1 MVVKL
6 ACIFHIPHSSFEIPQ
21 KYLADFKLSEKELRD
36 EKIKMT
42 DSFTDELFAD
52 CASSED
58 NTIIFPVS
66 RLLVDVE
73 RFSEDVK
80 EPMAEIG
87 MGMLYR
93 SCHDLSELRSS
104 NIFGEELKK
113 TYYDQHH
120 REFTA
125 LVDEQLQ
132 SSEEVMIIDC
142 HSFPK
147 NPWPYERNQTGNRPE
162 ICIGTDAFHT
172 TTEIE
177 ITLSNAFREQ
187 GFDVDTDTPFSGSI
201 VPMKFYQKEARVKSI
216 MIEIRRDLYMD
227 ETTGERN
234 LSFTETKQKVQSAI
248 ANFRRALLK

>member
-1 MVVKL
+1 MPF
-6 ACIFHIPHSSFEIPQ
+6 IFHIPHSSFEIPT
-21 KYLADFKLSEKELRD
+21 KYLADFAISKDELES

-42 DSFTDELFAD
+42 DSYTDELFIDCVAD
-52 CASSED
+52 GDEK
-58 NTIIFPVS
+58 IIFPVS

-73 RFSEDVK
+73 RFSKDDK

-104 NIFGEELKK
+104 NAFNKELKT

-120 REFTA
+120 KAFTG
-125 LVDEQLQ
+125 LVDGQLK
-132 SSEEVMIIDC
+132 SYAEVLIIDC
-142 HSFPK
+142 HSFPTK
-147 NPWPYERNQTGNRPE
+147 PWPYERNQTGDRPE

-177 ITLSNAFREQ
+177 VALTNAFRKQ
-187 GFDVDTDTPFSGSI
+187 GFDVNLDTPFSGSI
-201 VPMKFYQKEARVKSI
+201 VPMKFYQKDERVKSI

-227 ETTGERN
+227 EATGGRN
-234 LSFTETKQKVQSAI
+234 LSFTKTKQKVQSAI
-248 ANFRRALLK
+248 SNFRRELFK

>member
-1 MVVKL
+1 MGF
-6 ACIFHIPHSSFEIPQ
+6 IFHIPHSSFDIPE
-21 KYLADFKLSEKELRD
+21 KYLSDFALSLEKLES

-42 DSFTDELFAD
+42 DRYTDELFID
-52 CASSED
+52 CVTD
-58 NTIIFPVS
+58 NDEQIIFPVS

-73 RFSEDVK
+73 RFSEDAK

-93 SCHDLSELRSS
+93 SCHDLSKLRSS
-104 NIFGEELKK
+104 NAFGEELRKN
-113 TYYDQHH
+113 YYDQHH
-120 REFTA
+120 EAFTD
-125 LVDEQLQ
+125 LVDKQLK
-132 SSEEVMIIDC
+132 SAGEALIIDC

-147 NPWPYERNQTGNRPE
+147 KPLPYERNQSGNRPE

-201 VPMKFYQKEARVKSI
+201 VPMKFYQEDARVKSI
-216 MIEIRRDLYMD
+216 MIEIRRDLYIN

-248 ANFRRALLK
+248 HHFRTALQIV